1 MTCYQG
7 FITILI
13 FENKR
18 VKSIHRVLL
27 KFFNKETMREDE
39 KGNSDKNFFDLD
51 FRGVHNYKQACLQ
64 SP

>member
-51 FRGVHNYKQACLQ
+51 FRGVHNYKQTCLQ